1 MRKNINILTARQLLG
16 NNSLE
21 CLEVEE
27 IKKRFIVM
35 ENDTEIISKISDY
48 AISLGGTTTF
58 QKGYFTGN
66 YFLGSGDVDGDKN
79 TRGVVTSDG
88 AITWDDVKDLT
99 IGYRIVLEN
108 LGKKLKN
115 GETRFLGNYP
125 TTVVSSKKMD
135 ELYKRGILKRI
146 DFGYTACYIEDY
158 RNIDN
163 VYQKN
168 PAYTDGT
175 NYYVRTRIQ
184 NFRDSKVSF
193 SNKEKFNHGNFVW
206 MKVTPIEFVYDMS
219 CDNFVSKE
227 IILAG
232 IPYYYENNGQ
242 VISIERFLSE
252 VFYSEFTIDLE
263 EQKILESEEVLSEEN
278 KATENSLEL
287 EEFPVDDQ
295 RINLE
300 SSDAIEESFEEKE
313 NVEINEN
320 GTKKSYSNLEME
332 KNLLS
337 CIGKLRLISRNSEQE
352 KSKHQY
358 EEWLENTKFQVSLLE
373 DILDGQQ
380 GNKRTRCKK

>member
-1 MRKNINILTARQLLG
+1 
-16 NNSLE
+16 
-21 CLEVEE
+21 
-27 IKKRFIVM
+27 M